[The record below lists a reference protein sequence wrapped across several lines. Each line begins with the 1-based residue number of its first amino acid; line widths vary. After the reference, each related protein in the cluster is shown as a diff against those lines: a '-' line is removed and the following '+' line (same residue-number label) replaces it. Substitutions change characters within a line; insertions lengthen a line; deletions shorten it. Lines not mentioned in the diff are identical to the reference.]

1 MCILHVRHRC
11 RPNIITGST
20 WDDVRAKVL
29 KQRKVFNAAKVRKQ
43 RKVWS
48 AQRARWQT
56 WKKFGVD
63 WDFVEQQSRI
73 VDIKHSRR
81 LPSKEKCSIIDADER
96 VVKKL
101 KVNKLS
107 ISKQPGICV
116 TPSLYTCNVEAK
128 MFKEKD
134 PGACQVKRTASS
146 KRNVSGFPSSFVL
159 RTSTDAV
166 TQVFHPFN
174 GRRKVASRKKS
185 ALSEE
190 DMLGMKVSDFF
201 SYSRRFRKRKK
212 KKIRNGEQGLK
223 NSRNIFSDGRNAT
236 GRGVRLRKGRKKKKP
251 GVKSV
256 RVLRTKERAHVGPR
270 YNISSREADK
280 AYRRMRK
287 GRSFYPSKKV
297 IWKNRHALILG
308 CSNFYRKGKDDE
320 NVKVDNKEYDIGEPP
335 EPYDDPVVPTTG
347 GEFSSHDSQDGPV
360 KRNFIHE
367 KKNCENYKKTK
378 EASIVVDQVESSQN
392 LQMSRSSHG
401 RGGHIQQ
408 EQTTVPKID
417 FLKVLQSTAHRRT
430 RVQMVSSN
438 SPKVHHRH
446 DRMQRRLRVK

>member
-1 MCILHVRHRC
+1 MR
-11 RPNIITGST
+11 
-20 WDDVRAKVL
+20 

-48 AQRARWQT
+48 ARRARWQT
-56 WKKFGVD
+56 SKKFGVD
-63 WDFVEQQSRI
+63 WDFVEEQSRI

-159 RTSTDAV
+159 RTSTDVV

-190 DMLGMKVSDFF
+190 EMLGIKVSDFF
-201 SYSRRFRKRKK
+201 FYSRRFGKRKK

-223 NSRNIFSDGRNAT
+223 YSRQIFSNGRNAT
-236 GRGVRLRKGRKKKKP
+236 GRGVILRKRRKKKKP

-256 RVLRTKERAHVGPR
+256 RVLSTQEPVHFGPR
-270 YNISSREADK
+270 YNISLREAGK
-280 AYRRMRK
+280 AYRLIRK
-287 GRSFYPSKKV
+287 GRGFYPSKKV
-297 IWKNRHALILG
+297 I
-308 CSNFYRKGKDDE
+308 
-320 NVKVDNKEYDIGEPP
+320 
-335 EPYDDPVVPTTG
+335 
-347 GEFSSHDSQDGPV
+347 
-360 KRNFIHE
+360 
-367 KKNCENYKKTK
+367 
-378 EASIVVDQVESSQN
+378 
-392 LQMSRSSHG
+392 
-401 RGGHIQQ
+401 
-408 EQTTVPKID
+408 
-417 FLKVLQSTAHRRT
+417 
-430 RVQMVSSN
+430 
-438 SPKVHHRH
+438 
-446 DRMQRRLRVK
+446 